1 MVQAL
6 RAAAITLKSSRPEIV
21 QITLFG
27 SFASGVPTPRSD
39 ADLLIEVPGSLDWK
53 ARHELAQEYTAAF
66 QAVGVPVEVIVGT
79 SDEISAG
86 VRAGRSV
93 AAVAHRHGLRLT

>member
-6 RAAAITLKSSRPEIV
+6 RAAALALKSSRPEIV
-21 QITLFG
+21 RITLFG

-53 ARHELAQEYTAAF
+53 ARHEVAQEFTAAF

-79 SDEISAG
+79 SDEIRAG
-86 VRAGRSV
+86 VRTGRGV
-93 AAVAHRHGLRLT
+93 AAAAHRHGLRLA